1 MRYGYM
7 IKLGGDRE
15 IAEALARGAGD
26 TLRLLPAGPSS
37 DAVRRV
43 AMMQHTPEEWARMTR
58 KARKKYGRNR
68 APEGAVR
75 ALLAGYGLIC
85 YGVSRA
91 WGRLL
96 AAVGM

>member
-15 IAEALARGAGD
+15 IAEALARGAGEH
-26 TLRLLPAGPSS
+26 LRLLPAGPSS
-37 DAVRRV
+37 EAVRRV

-68 APEGAVR
+68 QPEGAVR
-75 ALLAGYGLIC
+75 ALLAGYELIC

-91 WGRLL
+91 WDRLL
-96 AAVGM
+96 TAVGM